1 MEKVKIVTDSTCY
14 MPKAYLEKYD
24 IKVVPLYVRFGDEV
38 YREGIEM
45 THDEFY
51 KKLHTTKELPE
62 TTQPAPEDFEKVY
75 KPLLDDGYEII
86 SIHISAGLSG
96 TVNSANAAK
105 EALGS
110 DKIHIFDSKFTS
122 MGLGYQI
129 MEIASML
136 YEENKPLNEV
146 LETIPTLYK
155 HMNIYF
161 LVKDLFWLARLG
173 RIGKA
178 KAILGT
184 VVKIKP
190 ILFFDEGVVNVLEQP
205 RTLERGKER
214 MLELTKEKIAKLGLK
229 YITVAYGEN
238 LEEAEKYRDFLE
250 RELNRSVS
258 LTQLGPVIGTH
269 TGPQVLSI
277 HFYTERI

>member
-14 MPKAYLEKYD
+14 MPKSYIDQYD
-24 IKVVPLYVRFGDEV
+24 ITVVPLYVRFGDEAFK
-38 YREGIEM
+38 EGIDM

-51 KKLHTTKELPE
+51 KKVKTSQVLPE
-62 TTQPAPEDFEKVY
+62 TTQPSAEDFESVY
-75 KPLLDDGYEII
+75 RKLLEEGNEII

-96 TVNSANAAK
+96 TLNSANAAK
-105 EALGS
+105 ESIGS
-110 DKIHIFDSKFTS
+110 EKIHIFDSKFTS

-129 MEIASML
+129 IEIAKML
-136 YEENKPLNEV
+136 YEEHLPLESV
-146 LETIPTLYK
+146 LNTIPTLYK

-178 KAILGT
+178 KALLGT

-205 RTLERGKER
+205 RTLEKGKIR
-214 MLELTKEKIAKLGLK
+214 MVELLKEKVEKFGLK
-229 YITVAYGEN
+229 YITVAYGNN
-238 LEEAEKYRDFLE
+238 LEEAEVYRDFVE
-250 RELNRSVS
+250 KEIGSSVS

-269 TGPQVLSI
+269 TGPDVLSI
-277 HFYTERI
+277 HFYTETF

>member
-178 KAILGT
+178 KAVLGT

>member
-14 MPKAYLEKYD
+14 MPKVYLEKYD

-38 YREGIEM
+38 YREGIDM

-51 KKLHTTKELPE
+51 KKLHTTSILPE

-75 KPLLDDGYEII
+75 RELLKEGYKII

-96 TVNSANAAK
+96 TLNSANAAK

-110 DKIHIFDSKFTS
+110 NDIYIFDSKFTS

-129 MEIASML
+129 LEIAKML
-136 YEENKPLNEV
+136 YEENMPLQDV
-146 LETIPTLYK
+146 LKIISTLYK

-161 LVKDLFWLARLG
+161 LVPDLFWLARLG

-205 RTLERGKER
+205 RTLEKGKER
-214 MLELTKEKIAKLGLK
+214 MIELTKEKVEKLGLK

-238 LEEAEKYRDFLE
+238 LEEAEKYRDFVE
-250 RELNRSVS
+250 REFNKSVS

>member
-14 MPKAYLEKYD
+14 MGKVYLDMYNIEV
-24 IKVVPLYVRFGDEV
+24 IPLYVRFGEKM
-38 YREGIEM
+38 YREGIDV
-45 THDEFY
+45 TPDEFY
-51 KKLHTTKELPE
+51 KEVRSGRELPE
-62 TTQPAPEDFEKVY
+62 TTQPAPEDFERVY

-105 EALGS
+105 EALKS

-122 MGLGYQI
+122 MGLGFQI
-129 MEIASML
+129 LEIANML
-136 YEENKPLNEV
+136 YNEKRPLDEV
-146 LETIPTLYK
+146 LNIIPTLYK

-161 LVKDLFWLARLG
+161 LVKDLFYLARLG

-178 KAILGT
+178 RALLGT

-190 ILFFDEGVVNVLEQP
+190 ILFFDEGVVNALEQP

-214 MLELTKEKIAKLGLK
+214 MFELTKDKVSKLGLK
-229 YITVAYGEN
+229 YITVAYGDN
-238 LEEAEKYRDFLE
+238 LEEAEQYKDFLE
-250 RELNRSVS
+250 REFNRSIS
-258 LTQLGPVIGTH
+258 LTQLGPIIGTH
-269 TGPQVLSI
+269 TGPDVLSI

>member
-1 MEKVKIVTDSTCY
+1 MQKVKIVTDSTCY

-38 YREGIEM
+38 YREGVDM
-45 THDEFY
+45 SHDEFY
-51 KKLHTTKELPE
+51 RKLHETNILPE
-62 TTQPAPEDFEKVY
+62 TTQPAPEDFESVY
-75 KPLLDDGYEII
+75 RDLLKDGYEII

-96 TVNSANAAK
+96 TINSANAAK
-105 EALGS
+105 EALQS

-129 MEIASML
+129 LEIAKML
-136 YEENKPLNEV
+136 FEDNMPLSDV
-146 LETIPTLYK
+146 LNIIPTLYK

-161 LVKDLFWLARLG
+161 LVPDLFWLARLG

-178 KAILGT
+178 KALLGT

-190 ILFFDEGVVNVLEQP
+190 ILFFDEGIVNVLEQP

-214 MLELTKEKIAKLGLK
+214 MIELTKEKVTKFGLK

-238 LEEAEKYRDFLE
+238 LEEAEQYKDFLE
-250 RELNRSVS
+250 REFNKSVS

>member
-14 MPKAYLEKYD
+14 MPKSYIDQYG
-24 IKVVPLYVRFGDEV
+24 ITVVPLYVRFGDEAFK
-38 YREGIEM
+38 EGIDM

-51 KKLHTTKELPE
+51 KKVKTSQVLPE
-62 TTQPAPEDFEKVY
+62 TTQPSAEDFESVY
-75 KPLLDDGYEII
+75 RKLLEEGNEII

-96 TVNSANAAK
+96 TLNSANAAK
-105 EALGS
+105 ESIGS
-110 DKIHIFDSKFTS
+110 EKIHIFDSKFTS

-129 MEIASML
+129 IEIAKML
-136 YEENKPLNEV
+136 YEEHLPLESV
-146 LETIPTLYK
+146 LNTIPTLYK

-178 KAILGT
+178 KALLGT

-205 RTLERGKER
+205 RTLEKGKIR
-214 MLELTKEKIAKLGLK
+214 MVELLKEKVEKFGLK
-229 YITVAYGEN
+229 YITVAYGNN
-238 LEEAEKYRDFLE
+238 LEEAEVYRDFVE
-250 RELNRSVS
+250 KEIGSSVS

-269 TGPQVLSI
+269 TGPDVLSI
-277 HFYTERI
+277 HFYTETF